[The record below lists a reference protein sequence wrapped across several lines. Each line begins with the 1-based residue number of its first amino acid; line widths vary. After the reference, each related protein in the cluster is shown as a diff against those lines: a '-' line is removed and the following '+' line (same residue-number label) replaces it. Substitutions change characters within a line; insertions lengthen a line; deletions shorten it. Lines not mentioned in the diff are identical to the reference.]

1 MLGKTGEAVDIKLV
15 NSDSLLRGCCQL
27 LAQVGHQA
35 ALVQA
40 DGDSKPLHSL
50 SQGPSL
56 QDGHWRRH
64 LPVFPLEEAE
74 RGEVGGEKRK
84 LPGRWIAIH
93 GASPNL
99 TVSASTLGVQLVE
112 RIGRDNF
119 TGGEGEE
126 DNCITG

>member
-64 LPVFPLEEAE
+64 LPVFPVEEAE
-74 RGEVGGEKRK
+74 RGEVGGEEGK
-84 LPGRWIAIH
+84 LPQLPARIEKLAKC
-93 GASPNL
+93 
-99 TVSASTLGVQLVE
+99 TETLFLIFKILIVDGETLQLLLMTSD
-112 RIGRDNF
+112 G
-119 TGGEGEE
+119 
-126 DNCITG
+126 